1 MIRRFRSIFLIA
13 YLIGVLALLGVT
25 FNSARSET
33 ISLLENQYTE
43 SFRTTELIFTNYF
56 QEIQNDLLTL
66 SENETVR
73 TEDDEHFT
81 SFLFADEKAIEIP
94 INKHTNKIMPRIDNK
109 K

>member
-66 SENETVR
+66 SEN
-73 TEDDEHFT
+73 
-81 SFLFADEKAIEIP
+81 
-94 INKHTNKIMPRIDNK
+94 
-109 K
+109 

>member
-66 SENETVR
+66 SENEIVR
-73 TEDDEHFT
+73 TKDDEHFT
-81 SFLFADEKAIEIP
+81 SSYY
-94 INKHTNKIMPRIDNK
+94 
-109 K
+109 